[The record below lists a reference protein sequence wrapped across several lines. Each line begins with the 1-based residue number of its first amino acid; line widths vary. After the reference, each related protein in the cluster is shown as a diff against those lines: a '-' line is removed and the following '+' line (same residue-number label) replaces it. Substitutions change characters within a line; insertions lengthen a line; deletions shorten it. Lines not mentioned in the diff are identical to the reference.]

1 LFIPFYL
8 FLDPGLIENAF
19 SVMFLNLSIY
29 RYETI
34 NRCHKMTV
42 NEKKVG
48 IISCT
53 GVSSDSRCSKEGL
66 IARQVMYKVIEDLR
80 PEKTLL
86 VCLPALAAEVE
97 EDVIFVRDYPSI
109 VIEGCPDDC
118 STNVLGQFD
127 TMQIYSTYY
136 VRDFIKDIEL
146 SGSLIDL
153 SPEEDAIAGYIAEK
167 VAQDVDK
174 ILQG

>member
-1 LFIPFYL
+1 M
-8 FLDPGLIENAF
+8 AA
-19 SVMFLNLSIY
+19 
-29 RYETI
+29 
-34 NRCHKMTV
+34 
-42 NEKKVG
+42 NEQKVG

-66 IARQVMYKVIEDLR
+66 IARQAMYKVIEDLR
-80 PEKTLL
+80 PNKTLL

-97 EDVIFVRDYPSI
+97 EDVIFVRGSPTI

-118 STNVLGQFD
+118 STKVLGQFE
-127 TMQIYSTYY
+127 TKQIYSTYY
-136 VRDFIKDIEL
+136 VRDFIQDIEL
-146 SGSLIDL
+146 SDSLIDL
-153 SPEEDAIAGYIAEK
+153 SPEEDSISERIAEK